1 MYRFIWVFVTASTI
15 AVPNLHPDTGLNI
28 IQLAT
33 KYGYPIE
40 SHDVET
46 DDGYILTLH
55 RIPHGIKNVSTM
67 KYPVLLMHGLLS
79 SSVDWVNM
87 GPENALGLLLADCGY
102 DVWLGNQ
109 RGNTWSRKH
118 LTLDPDIDA
127 EKFFDFSFHEI
138 GIYDIPAKIDYII
151 NATNKEQIFY
161 VGHSQ
166 GTTSFF
172 VMASEK
178 PEYNAKIRL
187 MTALSPVAHVANV
200 PNPFLAPLVDNYD
213 LVKTVVP
220 ILKIH
225 EVLPHFDYFTDLGN
239 VLCSKGSPYQDSC
252 VWFINAIVGFDWQ
265 IDPDFVSVITS
276 NTPAGCSI
284 KQLMHFIQGAESG
297 YFAQYDYG
305 VEVNKIQYG
314 QEMPPLY
321 DITKIT
327 ARVSLYYA
335 GNDWLNAVEDVLR
348 LAEELPNLASAKQ
361 VRYSQFNHLDFLWAR
376 NVVDLLYNDVIA
388 EITAES

>member
-1 MYRFIWVFVTASTI
+1 
-15 AVPNLHPDTGLNI
+15 
-28 IQLAT
+28 
-33 KYGYPIE
+33 
-40 SHDVET
+40 
-46 DDGYILTLH
+46 
-55 RIPHGIKNVSTM
+55 M

-213 LVKTVVP
+213 LVK
-220 ILKIH
+220 
-225 EVLPHFDYFTDLGN
+225 
-239 VLCSKGSPYQDSC
+239 
-252 VWFINAIVGFDWQ
+252 
-265 IDPDFVSVITS
+265 
-276 NTPAGCSI
+276 
-284 KQLMHFIQGAESG
+284 
-297 YFAQYDYG
+297 
-305 VEVNKIQYG
+305 
-314 QEMPPLY
+314 
-321 DITKIT
+321 
-327 ARVSLYYA
+327 VSLEICVA
-335 GNDWLNAVEDVLR
+335 TVLKKVCR
-348 LAEELPNLASAKQ
+348 LLFQS
-361 VRYSQFNHLDFLWAR
+361 
-376 NVVDLLYNDVIA
+376 
-388 EITAES
+388 